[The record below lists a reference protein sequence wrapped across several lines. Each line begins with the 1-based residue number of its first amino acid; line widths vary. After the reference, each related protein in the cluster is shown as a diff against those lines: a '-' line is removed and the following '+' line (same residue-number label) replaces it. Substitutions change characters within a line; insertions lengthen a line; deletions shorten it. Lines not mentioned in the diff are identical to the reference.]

1 MGPKGLHK
9 ALRLIFTVD
18 EIYGLVCEI
27 DPSPQIGAI
36 HLEKEHSHIQ
46 R

>member
-27 DPSPQIGAI
+27 DPLPQNWSYTSG
-36 HLEKEHSHIQ
+36 KGT
-46 R
+46 